1 MGGLIVA
8 GEIKTPNLIDKLVF
22 AYASSELDCN
32 YKYLLNVQ
40 PRILRGL
47 TLSN

>member
-8 GEIKTPNLIDKLVF
+8 GEIKTPNFIVF
-22 AYASSELDCN
+22 AYASSEHDYN
-32 YKYLLNVQ
+32 YQYSLNVQ